1 MCAQL
6 SLEERRARGTE
17 AATGT
22 PLSSHRGWRPAAG
35 WTLARSG
42 DPAAMAA
49 YLGEGEDFD
58 RSVTDFA
65 SRYADQ
71 NERDYEEFL
80 AAIRSG
86 RLTAVEGV

>member
-1 MCAQL
+1 
-6 SLEERRARGTE
+6 
-17 AATGT
+17 
-22 PLSSHRGWRPAAG
+22 
-35 WTLARSG
+35 
-42 DPAAMAA
+42 MAA